1 MIMMKLLIRISYK
14 NVRCVNMAQKVH
26 KLGLERENGYLYYI
40 DKDGDIS
47 RTKMKRGG
55 TKKKKTAKRQ
65 KSDPSKK

>member
-1 MIMMKLLIRISYK
+1 
-14 NVRCVNMAQKVH
+14 MAQKVH

-55 TKKKKTAKRQ
+55 TKKKK
-65 KSDPSKK
+65 PSPKTKK